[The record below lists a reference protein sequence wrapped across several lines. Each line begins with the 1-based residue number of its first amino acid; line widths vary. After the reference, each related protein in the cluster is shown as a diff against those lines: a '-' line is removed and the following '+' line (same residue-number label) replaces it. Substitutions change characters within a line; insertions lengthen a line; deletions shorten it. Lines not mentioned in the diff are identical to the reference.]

1 MSELE
6 EDSSRRKF
14 IRVATVGASA
24 ACGLFP
30 LAAGIPALLDPVQKS
45 RDDAESLCLGQKW
58 LYWRHCPR
66 MVRLQSLK

>member
-45 RDDAESLCLGQKW
+45 AGDENCS
-58 LYWRHCPR
+58 
-66 MVRLQSLK
+66 MVKSGFIGVIARRRYACKV